1 MTVKSG
7 DLKTKERPLPLKK
20 RVTAAIVRIPLKA
33 VAHCLRL
40 PGAASPAFEALDLC
54 FLS

>member
-7 DLKTKERPLPLKK
+7 DLKTKESPSPLKK
-20 RVTAAIVRIPLKA
+20 RVGAAIVRIPLKA

-40 PGAASPAFEALDLC
+40 SGAALPAFEA
-54 FLS
+54 